1 MVKINKG
8 SMTKRKLKK
17 KNTET
22 VQKNYWKWILLIISI
37 IIVVAIIFIVLRKP
51 KPIFEGNRAYKELVK
66 QVEFGPRISGTVGHN
81 RTKEYLVSQLKQYAD
96 MVSEQTFDFKDK
108 HDSLKIY
115 KCVNIVASFNVAEDV
130 SKRILL
136 CAHWDSRP
144 FADNDPDSAKHTLP
158 VPAANDGASGVA
170 VLLEMARLFAESKP
184 KVGIDIVFFD
194 LEDIGDELDSGK
206 TNSSRNPFGIGSEMF
221 VKNNPNYYPEYGIL
235 LDMVGDK
242 ELRIPKEAYSVSR
255 AGNVVEKVWK
265 AASVVG
271 SNAFID
277 EQGSAVMDDHIA
289 FLKKSIPVIDL
300 IHLPFP
306 KTWHTVNDKPEYC
319 SSASLQQV
327 GNVLVEVIYNEK

>member
-1 MVKINKG
+1 MANK
-8 SMTKRKLKK
+8 KLKK
-17 KNTET
+17 KNSET
-22 VQKNYWKWILLIISI
+22 VQKNYWKWILLFISI
-37 IIVVAIIFIVLRKP
+37 IIVFAIIFIFLRTP
-51 KPIFEGNRAYKELVK
+51 KPIFDGKRAYKELVK
-66 QVEFGPRISGTVGHN
+66 QVEFGPRISGTVGHVK
-81 RTKEYLVSQLKQYAD
+81 TKVYLVSHLRQYAD

-108 HDSLKIY
+108 HDSSKIY
-115 KCVNIVASFNVAEDV
+115 KGVNIVASFNVTEEV

-144 FADNDPDSAKHTLP
+144 FADNDPDTTNHKLP
-158 VPAANDGASGVA
+158 VLAANDGASGIA
-170 VLLEMARLFAESKP
+170 VLLEMARLFAESRP
-184 KVGIDIVFFD
+184 KVGVDIVLFD
-194 LEDIGDELDSGK
+194 LEDIGDELDSNE
-206 TNSSRNPFGIGSEMF
+206 TNSPRNPFAIGSEIF

-242 ELRIPKEAYSVSR
+242 ELRIPKEAYSMNR
-255 AGNVVEKVWK
+255 AGNIVEKVWK
-265 AASVVG
+265 AALVVG
-271 SNAFID
+271 SDVFVD
-277 EQGSAVMDDHIA
+277 EQGGAVMDDHIA

>member
-1 MVKINKG
+1 MANK
-8 SMTKRKLKK
+8 KLKK
-17 KNTET
+17 KNTEI
-22 VQKNYWKWILLIISI
+22 VQNKYWKWIPLIISI
-37 IIVVAIIFIVLRKP
+37 LIVFVILFIVIRTP
-51 KPIFEGNRAYKELVK
+51 KPVFDGKRAYKELIK
-66 QVEFGPRISGTVGHN
+66 QVEFGPRISGTVSHVK
-81 RTKEYLVSQLKQYAD
+81 TKEYLVSHLRKYAD
-96 MVSEQTFDFKDK
+96 MVSEQTFDFTDK
-108 HDSLKIY
+108 HDSTKIY
-115 KCVNIVASFNVAEDV
+115 KGVNIVASFNVTEEV

-144 FADNDPDSAKHTLP
+144 FADNDPDTTKHKLP
-158 VPAANDGASGVA
+158 VPAANDGASGVV

-184 KVGIDIVFFD
+184 KVGVDIVLFD
-194 LEDIGDELDSGK
+194 LEDIGDEIDSSNA
-206 TNSSRNPFGIGSEMF
+206 NSPRNPFAIGSEMF
-221 VKNNPNYYPEYGIL
+221 VKSNPDYYPEYGIL

-271 SNAFID
+271 SIAFID
-277 EQGSAVMDDHIA
+277 EQGGAVMDDHIA

>member
-1 MVKINKG
+1 MVSINKG
-8 SMTKRKLKK
+8 SMANRKLKK

-22 VQKNYWKWILLIISI
+22 VQKNYWEWILIIISI
-37 IIVVAIIFIVLRKP
+37 IIVAAIIFIVLRTP
-51 KPIFEGNRAYKELVK
+51 KPVFDGNRAYKELVK
-66 QVEFGPRISGTVGHN
+66 QVEFGPRISGTVGHDK
-81 RTKEYLVSQLKQYAD
+81 TKEYLVSQLKQYAD
-96 MVSEQTFDFKDK
+96 MVSEQTFDFNDK
-108 HDSLKIY
+108 HDSSKIY
-115 KCVNIVASFNVAEDV
+115 KGVNIVGSFNVSEGV
-130 SKRILL
+130 TKRILL

-144 FADNDPDSAKHTLP
+144 FADNDSDATKHKLP

-170 VLLEMARLFAESKP
+170 VLLEMARLFAELKP
-184 KVGIDIVFFD
+184 KVGVDIVFFD

-221 VKNNPNYYPEYGIL
+221 VKNNPNYFPEYGIL

-271 SNAFID
+271 SNAFVN
-277 EQGSAVMDDHIA
+277 EEGGAVMDDHIA

>member
-1 MVKINKG
+1 MKN
-8 SMTKRKLKK
+8 RNLQK
-17 KNTET
+17 KNNITIK
-22 VQKNYWKWILLIISI
+22 KNYWKWILVIISI
-37 IIVVAIIFIVLRKP
+37 IIVVVIIIIFLRKP
-51 KPIFEGNRAYKELVK
+51 KPIFDGNRAYKELVK

-81 RTKEYLVSQLKQYAD
+81 KTKEYLVAQLKKYAD

-108 HDSLKIY
+108 HDSSKIY
-115 KCVNIVASFNVAEDV
+115 NGVNIVASFNVAEDV

-184 KVGIDIVFFD
+184 KVGVDIVFFD
-194 LEDIGDELDSGK
+194 LEDIGDELVSSK
-206 TNSSRNPFGIGSEMF
+206 TNSPRNPFGIGSEMF

-242 ELRIPKEAYSVSR
+242 ELRIPKEAYSISR
-255 AGNVVEKVWK
+255 AGNIVEKVWK
-265 AASVVG
+265 AALVVG
-271 SNAFID
+271 SNAFVN
-277 EQGSAVMDDHIA
+277 EQGGAVMDDHIA